1 MKKKAFIIV
10 FLFLLSNYPL
20 INAQPWVTVF
30 EDRVKIGE
38 TIIVGDYKIDVTLE
52 KNEMKPYAIIY
63 EDEEIKKVVGQGNL
77 TEIGNMRIVL
87 GSYNAEYEEVF
98 LALQYKPSLTKEIS
112 PKNGAS
118 FEVGDY
124 ALKVIKSGNESVL
137 LSINGDEIEVRAKSV
152 RVYDKLAL
160 EYTGDVLRVYLANI
174 QVKREERKDY
184 ELYYPFKGLKVKA
197 GDEVQVPITVYNN
210 GNEELKLQ
218 LRVLS
223 KPFGWDVKFLDES
236 GRYEVDE
243 IALNPK
249 SSSTLTL
256 FITIPENAKGTKEI
270 RFAVGEEI
278 GEITIDVVKNAG
290 IDVVIPMLG
299 VETEAGQS
307 VTFPIIIKNR
317 GEEKAVKLE
326 VTEKPAGWNAYF
338 LMGNQR
344 VKSFLLEG
352 EQEITL
358 FVEAPRN
365 AELGEHKLG
374 FSINGI
380 EKNVS
385 VFIYKTYKGEPAKI
399 VVTAKDEEG
408 NFVQGA
414 KISTGNKT
422 AFTDGY
428 GRAKIEL
435 KPGEY
440 KIFVEKEGYKTVEED
455 VTLEDGEEKTLEITL
470 TKLPYY
476 FELEGSGDTVAV
488 TAGSIGSYTMSI
500 KNLGKEE
507 DSYSLSAF
515 EVPEGWSAEF
525 YYAESPVRKIKISS
539 GESKEVTLRIV
550 PPFNAQP
557 GEYNLTIV
565 VDSSSGLEKR
575 INLVVKLIGE
585 YKFEMYPETPMVNI
599 KAGKEGIAYL
609 SLENIG
615 TAPITNIKF
624 EVSAPQGWD
633 VKVTPQVIPELR
645 SLYFEEGGVRGISGS
660 ENRLTVTIKVPETTP
675 AGTYQITITGKG
687 DQAQASTQI
696 TVRVTQSS
704 NTAYIGI
711 LILAAA
717 FGAVVL
723 MMRRIGRR

>member
-87 GSYNAEYEEVF
+87 GSYNAENEDVF
-98 LALQYKPSLTKEIS
+98 VALQYKPSLTKEIS

-124 ALKVIKSGNESVL
+124 ALKVIESGNESVL
-137 LSINGDEIEVRAKSV
+137 LSINGDEVEVKAKSV

-160 EYTGDVLRVYLANI
+160 EYTEEVLKVYLANI

-184 ELYYPFKGLKVKA
+184 ELYYPFKGLKVKTR
-197 GDEVQVPITVYNN
+197 DEVQIPITVHNN

-223 KPFGWDVKFLDES
+223 KPFGWEVKFLDES

-256 FITIPENAKGTKEI
+256 FIKIPENAKGTKEI

-278 GEITIDVVKNAG
+278 GEITIDVVR
-290 IDVVIPMLG
+290 DEVVDIAIPLLN
-299 VETEAGQS
+299 VESEAGQNI
-307 VTFPIIIKNR
+307 TFPITLRDR
-317 GEEKAVKLE
+317 GEEKVVKLE
-326 VTEKPAGWNAYF
+326 VTEKPASWDAYF

-344 VKSFLLEG
+344 VRSFLLEG

-358 FVEAPRN
+358 FVKIPRN
-365 AELGEHKLG
+365 AELGEHRIK
-374 FSINGI
+374 FSVNGI

-385 VFIYKTYKGEPAKI
+385 IFVYKTYKGEPAK
-399 VVTAKDEEG
+399 VSVTVKDEEG
-408 NFVQGA
+408 NFVKKA
-414 KISTGNKT
+414 KIIIGNKT
-422 AFTDGY
+422 AFTDSY
-428 GRAKIEL
+428 GKANMEL

-440 KIFVEKEGYKTVEED
+440 KVLIEKEGYETVEED

-507 DSYSLSAF
+507 DSYLLSTF
-515 EVPEGWSAEF
+515 DVPEGWSAEF
-525 YYAESPVRKIKISS
+525 YYAESPMRKIKINP

-557 GEYNLTIV
+557 GEYNLTIA

-609 SLENIG
+609 SLENTG

-711 LILAAA
+711 LVLVLT
-717 FGAVVL
+717 FGAVIW
-723 MMRRIGRR
+723 MMRRVGRR

>member
-87 GSYNAEYEEVF
+87 GSYNAEYEDVF
-98 LALQYKPSLTKEIS
+98 VALQYKLPLTKEIA

-124 ALKVIKSGNESVL
+124 SLKVIDSGKESVL

-160 EYTGDVLRVYLANI
+160 EYTGDVLRVYYANVEI
-174 QVKREERKDY
+174 DRERRKDY
-184 ELYYPFKGLKVKA
+184 EVYYPFKGLKVKA
-197 GDEVQVPITVYNN
+197 GDEVRIPITVYNN
-210 GNEELKLQ
+210 GNKKLNLQ
-218 LRVLS
+218 LKILS
-223 KPFGWDVKFLDES
+223 KPLGWDVRVLDES
-236 GRYEVDE
+236 GKYGVNE
-243 IALNPK
+243 IALNAK
-249 SSSTLTL
+249 ASAVLTL
-256 FITIPENAKGTKEI
+256 FIKIPEDVSGTKGI
-270 RFAVGEEI
+270 RFAVGEEM
-278 GEITIDVVKNAG
+278 GEITLDVVKNAG

-326 VTEKPAGWNAYF
+326 VTEKPTGWNAYF

-365 AELGEHKLG
+365 AELGEHKIG

-440 KIFVEKEGYKTVEED
+440 KIFVEKEGYELVEKE
-455 VTLEDGEEKTLEITL
+455 VSVEDGEEKTLEITL

-476 FELEGSGDTVAV
+476 FELEGSGDTVAIA
-488 TAGSIGSYTMSI
+488 AGSIGRYAVII

-507 DSYSLSAF
+507 DWYSLSAF
-515 EVPEGWSAEF
+515 DVPEGWSAEF
-525 YYAESPVRKIKISS
+525 YYAESPIRKITISP
-539 GESKEVTLRIV
+539 GESKEVALRIV
-550 PPFNAQP
+550 PPYNAQP
-557 GEYNLTIV
+557 GEYNLIIAV
-565 VDSSSGLEKR
+565 KSSSGLEKR
-575 INLVVKLIGE
+575 INLLVKLIGE

-599 KAGKEGIAYL
+599 KAGKDGIAYL

-624 EVSAPQGWD
+624 EVSAPQGSFNCYDKSPRDNSSWN
-633 VKVTPQVIPELR
+633 IPNNNHRKGGSSSSQHPDYGQSDSEL
-645 SLYFEEGGVRGISGS
+645 
-660 ENRLTVTIKVPETTP
+660 
-675 AGTYQITITGKG
+675 
-687 DQAQASTQI
+687 
-696 TVRVTQSS
+696 
-704 NTAYIGI
+704 
-711 LILAAA
+711 
-717 FGAVVL
+717 
-723 MMRRIGRR
+723 